1 MMVPNEKVGM
11 NRAIKPARVQAI
23 GLKRLGCG
31 RAQFLAL
38 ITSTMLAVGLVILLQ
53 LTSASA
59 AEGYPGRSLADAGAA
74 TGNPLSS
81 PGGPVRVTEASVYTI
96 SLPYIVKGFR
106 LPNGPF
112 GAQIYVPEPT
122 AADRMSEMGIAWV
135 RLPLSWWA
143 IEPDNTTPADYN
155 WSASFEEKLTELS
168 AHHVQVILQVGDN
181 PPWAATYL
189 NGPIDPEALDELTE
203 FMQAVVARYSQPP
216 YNVKYWEMYNEPD
229 NGNVLFAE
237 QGAGYFG
244 HTPEAY
250 VDILEAVY
258 QPIKAVD
265 PEAKVLLGGLAYDL
279 WEPGG
284 PFVQD
289 FLDQVLINGGAAYF
303 DLMNFHYYLAFRANW
318 EPYGHD
324 ILGKL
329 AYLRDKMADYG
340 VDKPFVCTETGWF
353 TSPNVDPPGSHEVQS
368 RYVVQS
374 LVRSMTAD
382 LDPVI
387 WFTLLDNEWDPRN
400 WGLLDVN
407 LEPKPSYYAYQTLTA
422 QLYRAD
428 YFRTLGFEETNSVL
442 VEAYEFAIPP
452 GHTIVVAWVNDELT
466 VKLVQQAPQVIVV
479 DKFGSETIV
488 YDSDDGTTDG
498 RVHVSVGPSPVY
510 LHFDGGVRKQKN

>member
-1 MMVPNEKVGM
+1 MY
-11 NRAIKPARVQAI
+11 RAIKAALVQVF
-23 GLKRLGCG
+23 GLRCQDH
-31 RAQFLAL
+31 RQFLTL
-38 ITSTMLAVGLVILLQ
+38 ITSAMLAAGLVILLQ
-53 LTSASA
+53 LTPASVA
-59 AEGYPGRSLADAGAA
+59 KGYPDRSLADAGAA
-74 TGNPLSS
+74 IGDPL
-81 PGGPVRVTEASVYTI
+81 PGLGDSVQAAEPSAYTA

-135 RLPLSWWA
+135 RLPLSWWP
-143 IEPDNTTPADYN
+143 IEPDNTTPENYI
-155 WSASFEEKLTELS
+155 WSASFEEKLADLS

-189 NGPIDPEALDELTE
+189 NGPIDLVDISELTQ
-203 FMQAVVARYSQPP
+203 FMQAVVTRYSQPP
-216 YNVKYWEMYNEPD
+216 YNVKYWEIYNEPD

-279 WEPGG
+279 WESADG
-284 PFVQD
+284 PFVED

-329 AYLRDKMADYG
+329 AYLREKVAGYG
-340 VDKPFVCTETGWF
+340 VDKPFACTETGWF
-353 TSPNVDPPGSHEVQS
+353 TNPDAGGSDEVQS
-368 RYVVQS
+368 RYIVQS
-374 LVRSMTAD
+374 FVRSMAAD
-382 LDPVI
+382 LAPVI

-400 WGLLDVN
+400 WGLLDLS
-407 LEPKPSYYAYQTLTA
+407 LEPKPSYYAYRTLTA
-422 QLYRAD
+422 QLSRAD
-428 YFRTLGFEETNSVL
+428 YVGELGSTSRWIGSEETTSVL
-442 VEAYEFAIPP
+442 VEAYRFATPA
-452 GHTIVVAWVNDELT
+452 GRTIIVAWVNDDVT
-466 VKLVQQAPQVIVV
+466 VTLVQPAPQVTVI
-479 DKFGSETIV
+479 DKFGGETIV
-488 YDSDDGTTDG
+488 YDGDDGAVDG
-498 RVHVSVGPSPVY
+498 SVHVSIGPSPVY
-510 LHFDGGVRKQKN
+510 LRFDGGVGR